1 MAFGPAFIIVDL
13 LTQSPKTFF
22 TVNSI
27 LMVFIVLTFVSNT
40 ISVRMLT
47 TIQNHRQLGCYQEVA
62 YWISKGNRGY
72 IFLISILKLIY
83 LITTCAYCFQ
93 YIANYMTSLT
103 VIFMGANTL
112 EAISAW
118 TIWGVYLAWLSLI
131 AGSMFYLYF
140 TNKCYASLL
149 PYARLM
155 FYSVVAS
162 LGLLIC
168 FLVILTSVSF
178 R

>member
-1 MAFGPAFIIVDL
+1 M
-13 LTQSPKTFF
+13 
-22 TVNSI
+22 
-27 LMVFIVLTFVSNT
+27 
-40 ISVRMLT
+40 
-47 TIQNHRQLGCYQEVA
+47 A

-72 IFLISILKLIY
+72 IFLISILKLVY

-103 VIFMGANTL
+103 VIFMGANTV
-112 EAISAW
+112 ETTTAW
-118 TIWGVYLAWLSLI
+118 TIWGIYVAWLSLI

-149 PYARLM
+149 PYARVM
-155 FYSVVAS
+155 FYAVVAS

-168 FLVILTSVSF
+168 LLVILTSASF
-178 R
+178 KRFSYREICYNGGFLENLSPYTWQGENYCCKGQIQST